1 MLAGVSWLIER
12 RLKGVGQKLSRARE
26 ELAIAEEQL
35 VYLADDAADAQVRS
49 VVAEGGSAGLDYN
62 EAQRHS
68 DAMARHRRD
77 LVDTIARLEATQDE
91 LLDQLVA
98 KRAGS

>member
-1 MLAGVSWLIER
+1 MLADVSWFTER
-12 RLKGVGQKLSRARE
+12 RLRSVGQKLARARE
-26 ELAIAEEQL
+26 ELAIADEQL
-35 VYLADDAADAQVRS
+35 LHLSDESDDAHIRS
-49 VVAEGGSAGLDYN
+49 LVSDGGSAGLDHI
-62 EAQRHS
+62 EAQRHA

-98 KRAGS
+98 DRKST

>member
-1 MLAGVSWLIER
+1 MPPTSTAVVAPSR
-12 RLKGVGQKLSRARE
+12 RLPRKAT
-26 ELAIAEEQL
+26 
-35 VYLADDAADAQVRS
+35 ADAQVRS
-49 VVAEGGSAGLDYN
+49 VVSEGGSAGLDYN

-68 DAMARHRRD
+68 DAMARHRSD

-98 KRAGS
+98 KRSGS